1 MNRFVQKA
9 YLVFAML
16 LGVVLLAG
24 CHGDNNNDN
33 GAALTAIAVTPA
45 NPSIALGL
53 NKQFIATGTY
63 SDGTSSD
70 ISSTVT
76 WSSTDSTRATINTRG
91 LAIGVAT
98 GDVDITATVNSLSGV
113 LVATTTLTITDATL
127 TSLVITPITPSIAR
141 GLTKQFV
148 ATGIYSDGTSPDVT
162 PLVSWSST
170 DPLLA
175 SINANGLAKGVAVG
189 KVMITASFGAEDA
202 TTELSITDA
211 ILNSIALTPKNL
223 SIANGLTQQFTATGT
238 YSDGISVDITAT
250 ASWSSADTL
259 VATVNANG
267 LASSIA
273 VGTSLIT
280 ATFETLSTSSLLT
293 VTDAAL
299 VSIAVMPNNPSIA
312 KGLSQQLIATGTF
325 SDGTSVNITTSVIW
339 SSGDTLIATMNPNAQ
354 VTSGLAHG
362 VNAGNALITATKGSV
377 SANTTLTV
385 TAATLNSIL
394 VSPINSTIPNGLNQ
408 QFAATGT
415 YSDNS
420 VTDIT
425 AAVTWSSNDTFV
437 ASVKSNGLA
446 TGMNPGSASISATL
460 ASLSN
465 TTTLTV
471 ISATL
476 NSIDVT
482 PTNPSIVK
490 GSSQQFVAK
499 GNYSNGESIDI
510 SSTAIWSSSDILVA
524 TMNPNEQLNSGR
536 ASAIEVGSSIIQASL
551 GGLSADT
558 TLDVTD
564 ALLNNPLAPE
574 MGEIKRFVI
583 LASQTITTTSGSN
596 LVNGDVGI
604 LDQARSY
611 YAGFTPGVNA
621 GEFTELT
628 NGLSYAGD
636 DSTPPYV
643 VPVPYAS
650 MVTFIN
656 QSRTDLGIAYN
667 FLAADPNPNAATQVC
682 PIELGNL
689 TLTRGVY
696 KTASDVTLQTG
707 TLTLDGEGDPDSVFI
722 FSIGGNL
729 TSGAPGGDIVLI
741 NGAQA
746 KNVYWRTAGKTV
758 IGTNT
763 SFYGNVFAWSEVNV
777 LTGANVTGR
786 LFAVTDQVTLD
797 ANAVTKAN

>member
-1 MNRFVQKA
+1 MNRFVTKA

-16 LGVVLLAG
+16 LGVTLLAG

-33 GAALTAIAVTPA
+33 GAALTAIAITPT
-45 NPSIALGL
+45 NSSLALGL
-53 NKQFIATGTY
+53 NTQFVATGTY

-70 ISSTVT
+70 ITNTAT
-76 WSSTDSTRATINTRG
+76 WSSVDSTVATISDSG
-91 LAIGVAT
+91 LANGVAT
-98 GDVDITATVNSLSGV
+98 GDVDITATINSSSGV
-113 LVATTTLTITDATL
+113 LAATTTLTITDATL
-127 TSLVITPITPSIAR
+127 TSLAITPVNPSIAN
-141 GLTKQFV
+141 GLTKQFI
-148 ATGIYSDGTSPDVT
+148 ATGTYSDGTSPDVT
-162 PLVSWSST
+162 TLVNWTSADT
-170 DPLLA
+170 LVA
-175 SINANGLAKGVAVG
+175 SINANGLASSVAVG
-189 KVMITASFGAEDA
+189 TVVISASFGAEDA
-202 TTELSITDA
+202 STELSITDA
-211 ILNSIALTPKNL
+211 TLSSIALTPAAL

-238 YSDGISVDITAT
+238 YSDGVAVDITTT
-250 ASWSSADTL
+250 ASWSSADAL
-259 VATVNANG
+259 VATVNTSG
-267 LASSIA
+267 LASGIA
-273 VGTSLIT
+273 VGSSIIT
-280 ATFETLSTSSLLT
+280 ATFETLSATSLLT

-299 VSIAVMPNNPSIA
+299 VSITVMPTNPSIA
-312 KGLSQQLIATGTF
+312 KGLSQQLTATGTY
-325 SDGTSVNITTSVIW
+325 SDATTVNITTSVIW

-354 VTSGLAHG
+354 VTSGLAKG
-362 VNAGNALITATKGSV
+362 LDVGNALITATKGNV
-377 SANTTLTV
+377 SASTTLTV
-385 TAATLNSIL
+385 TAATLSSIL
-394 VSPINSTIPNGLNQ
+394 VSPIDPTVPNGVNK

-420 VTDIT
+420 IADIT

-437 ASVKSNGLA
+437 ATVNSNGLA
-446 TGMNPGSASISATL
+446 TGMNAGSANISATL
-460 ASLSN
+460 ASLSDAS
-465 TTTLTV
+465 TLTV
-471 ISATL
+471 TSATL

-482 PTNPSIVK
+482 PINPSIVK
-490 GSSQQFVAK
+490 GATQQFVAT
-499 GNYSNGESIDI
+499 GNYSDA
-510 SSTAIWSSSDILVA
+510 SSTDITSTVIWSSGDILVA
-524 TMNPNEQLNSGR
+524 TMNPNGMLNSGR
-536 ASAIEVGSSIIQASL
+536 ATAIEVGSSVIEATL
-551 GGLSADT
+551 GVVSANT
-558 TLDVTD
+558 TLNVTA
-564 ALLNNPLAPE
+564 ALPNNPLAPE
-574 MGEIKRFVI
+574 LGEVKRFVI
-583 LASQTITTTSGSN
+583 LASQAITTTSGSA
-596 LVNGDVGI
+596 LVDGDLGI
-604 LDQARSY
+604 LDQARTY
-611 YAGFTPGVNA
+611 YAGFTAGVNA

-650 MVTFIN
+650 MVAFIN

-722 FSIGGNL
+722 FTIGGNL

-746 KNVYWRTAGKTV
+746 KNVYWRTAGKAV

-763 SFYGNVFAWSEVNV
+763 SFSGNVFAWSEVNV